1 MPKYHGGSVP
11 IPQNIDLKDN
21 KYNINIFYGIVIAG
35 FLVLMYDN
43 GYAEIVGYSLITFS
57 IFSIFFITMN
67 FSSSSN
73 VKLSS
78 FQFLLN
84 IITQAFPMLFVLF
97 LLAWIILLNIKYYN
111 IIENSE
117 LPSDYYTYSKI
128 LTWLFILLL
137 YLFKAYSGSK
147 MNPEDSSN
155 KLAKYSGILI
165 ILIGVFNF
173 WVLSIMQIILKYY
186 ITDG

>member
-1 MPKYHGGSVP
+1 MPKYHGGAV
-11 IPQNIDLKDN
+11 PQNIDLKDN
-21 KYNINIFYGIVIAG
+21 NYNVNIFYGIVIAG
-35 FLVLMYDN
+35 FLVLMYDY

-57 IFSIFFITMN
+57 IFVIFFITMN

-73 VKLSS
+73 TKLSS

-97 LLAWIILLNIKYYN
+97 LLAWIIILNIKYYN
-111 IIENSE
+111 IIEISE
-117 LPSDYYTYSKI
+117 LPSEYYTYSKI
-128 LTWLFILLL
+128 LAWLFVLLL
-137 YLFKAYSGSK
+137 YLFKAYSGNK
-147 MNPEDSSN
+147 LNPEDSSN
-155 KLAKYSGILI
+155 KLAKYSGVLI